1 MTVGQ
6 GLKTVVLISGNGTN
20 LQAIIDA
27 QQAGQLPVSLASVLS
42 DCPQANGLE
51 RARTA
56 GISTVV
62 VDYRSCAD
70 RREFN
75 RKLYDELGTLQPEL
89 IVLAGFMRII
99 SDELTEHYQ
108 GRMLNIHPSLL
119 PKYPG
124 LHTYRRVLETG
135 DAWHGSTVHFVTPQ
149 LDAGPPIIQ
158 YRVRIHD
165 AETEQSLAARVQT
178 GEYIIYPRTIEW
190 IAERRLDLRDDTVW
204 LDGQALR
211 QPVIV
216 DEEHA
221 QPL

>member
-42 DCPQANGLE
+42 DYPQANGLK

-62 VDYRSCAD
+62 VDYRGCAD
-70 RREFN
+70 RNEFN
-75 RKLYDELGTLQPEL
+75 RKLHDELGTLQPEL

-158 YRVRIHD
+158 YRVRIRD
-165 AETEQSLAARVQT
+165 AETEQSLAARVQA

-211 QPVIV
+211 QPVV
-216 DEEHA
+216 VEEEHA

>member
-1 MTVGQ
+1 MTVGH

-27 QQAGQLPVSLASVLS
+27 IQAGRLSVGLAGVLS
-42 DCPQANGLE
+42 DCPEAYGLE
-51 RARTA
+51 RAHAA
-56 GISTVV
+56 GIPTTV
-62 VDYRSCAD
+62 VDYRNCAD
-70 RREFN
+70 RSEFD
-75 RKLYDELGTLQPEL
+75 RKLHDELGSVEPEL

-99 SDELTEHYQ
+99 SDGLTEHYR

-124 LHTYRRVLETG
+124 LHTYRRVLET
-135 DAWHGSTVHFVTPQ
+135 DDPHHGSTVHFVTPQ

-158 YRVRIHD
+158 YRVRIRD
-165 AETEQSLAARVQT
+165 AETEESLAARVQA

-190 IAERRLDLRDDTVW
+190 IAERRLDLRDGTVW
-204 LDGQALR
+204 LDGQTLQ
-211 QPVIV
+211 QPVVV
-216 DEEHA
+216 DEEYA

>member
-1 MTVGQ
+1 MTVGH

-27 QQAGQLPVSLASVLS
+27 IQAGRLSVGLAGVLS
-42 DCPQANGLE
+42 DCPEAYGLE
-51 RARTA
+51 RAHAA
-56 GISTVV
+56 GIPTTV
-62 VDYRSCAD
+62 VDYRNCAD
-70 RREFN
+70 RSEFD
-75 RKLYDELGTLQPEL
+75 RKLHDELGTVEPEL

-99 SDELTEHYQ
+99 SDGLTEHYR

-124 LHTYRRVLETG
+124 LHTYQRVLAT
-135 DAWHGSTVHFVTPQ
+135 DDPHHGSTVHFVTPQ

-158 YRVRIHD
+158 YRVRIRD
-165 AETEQSLAARVQT
+165 AETEESLAARVQA

-190 IAERRLDLRDDTVW
+190 IAERRLDLRDGTVW
-204 LDGQALR
+204 LDGQTLQ
-211 QPVIV
+211 QPVVV
-216 DEEHA
+216 DEEYA

>member
-42 DCPQANGLE
+42 DYPQANGLE

-62 VDYRSCAD
+62 VDYRGCAD
-70 RREFN
+70 RNEFN
-75 RKLYDELGTLQPEL
+75 RKLHDELGTLQPEL

-158 YRVRIHD
+158 YRVRIRD
-165 AETEQSLAARVQT
+165 AETEQSLAARVQA

-211 QPVIV
+211 QPVV
-216 DEEHA
+216 VEEEHA